1 MVRVQQYIR
10 PMNVLDT
17 TDQSLVDLI
26 TEILTPSVDM
36 EAVEV
41 EAA

>member
-1 MVRVQQYIR
+1 MAQVQQYIR
-10 PMNVLDT
+10 SMNVLDAN
-17 TDQSLVDLI
+17 DQSLVDLI

-36 EAVEV
+36 EGVEI